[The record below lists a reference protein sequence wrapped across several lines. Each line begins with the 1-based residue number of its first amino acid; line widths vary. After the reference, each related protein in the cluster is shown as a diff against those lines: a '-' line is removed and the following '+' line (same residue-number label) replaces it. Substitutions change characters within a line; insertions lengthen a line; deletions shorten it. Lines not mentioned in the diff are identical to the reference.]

1 MHKLELTV
9 IITTFNEA
17 ENILAALQSVI
28 DWVSSIIVVDS
39 FSTDGTYDLIKNNFP
54 QIILFQRIYSGPSN
68 QKNWAI
74 AQSPTDWIL
83 LMDADERVTEPLRNE
98 IESVL
103 NSKSNIFDAYWIG
116 FTHFFMGEQIFYSG
130 WQNDKTIRLIQR
142 DKCRYNTNQVHEEI
156 ETENLKVGFLKNKF
170 DHYTFRNVSQFVQK
184 QLRYA
189 EWSALDYENKT
200 ARITYYHLWLK
211 PLFRFCKHYFIKLG
225 ILDGKRGFIIST
237 ISAYTVF
244 LRYANILQT
253 RKTKL

>member
-1 MHKLELTV
+1 MQKIELTV

-17 ENILAALQSVI
+17 ENILDALQSVV
-28 DWVSSIIVVDS
+28 DWVASIIVVDS
-39 FSTDGTYDLIKNNFP
+39 FSTDGTYEMVRQNYP
-54 QIILFQRIYSGPSN
+54 QAHLYQRIYSGPSN

-74 AQSPTDWIL
+74 AKSPTDWIL
-83 LMDADERVTEPLRNE
+83 LMDADERVTTNLKNE

-103 NSKSNIFDAYWIG
+103 NLRKNICDAYWIG
-116 FTHFFMGEQIFYSG
+116 FTHFFMGKQIYYSG

-142 DKCRYNTNQVHEEI
+142 DKCRYNNNRVHEEI

-170 DHYTFRNVSQFVQK
+170 DHYTFKSVSHFVQK

-189 EWSALDYENKT
+189 EWSALDHESKT
-200 ARITYYHLWLK
+200 GKITYYHLWLK

-225 ILDGKRGFIIST
+225 ILDGKPGFIIST

>member
-1 MHKLELTV
+1 MQRLELTV

-28 DWVSSIIVVDS
+28 DWVASVIVVDS
-39 FSTDGTYDLIKNNFP
+39 FSTDGTCDLIKNNFP
-54 QIILFQRIYSGPSN
+54 GIILLQRSYSGPSN

-74 AQSPTDWIL
+74 PQSPTQWIL
-83 LMDADERVTEPLRNE
+83 LMDADERVTTNLKKE
-98 IESVL
+98 IESVVNL
-103 NSKSNIFDAYWIG
+103 GTNNFDAYWIG
-116 FTHFFMGEQIFYSG
+116 FTHFFMGQQVFYSG

-142 DKCRYNTNQVHEEI
+142 DKCRYNNNRVHEEI
-156 ETENLKVGFLKNKF
+156 ETETLKVGFLKNKF
-170 DHYTFRNVSQFVQK
+170 DHYTFKNISQFVQK

-200 ARITYYHLWLK
+200 ARITYYHLWVK